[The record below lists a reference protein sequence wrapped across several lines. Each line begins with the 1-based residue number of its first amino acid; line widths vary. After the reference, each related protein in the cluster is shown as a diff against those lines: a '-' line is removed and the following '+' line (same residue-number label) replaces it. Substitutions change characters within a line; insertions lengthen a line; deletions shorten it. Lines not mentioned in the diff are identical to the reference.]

1 MATNYVQSGD
11 HIFAAIA
18 SKSSGDPAVLGQIP
32 GVCLTDTDSSGNVV
46 LATRGVFDLPV
57 KGQGPVNPQAIS
69 VGDIVYWDATELNKD
84 STSGIR
90 FGYALEAVS
99 SGATT
104 TIKVNVGW

>member
-11 HIFAAIA
+11 HIVAAIA

-57 KGQGPVNPQAIS
+57 KGETTTNTAIS
-69 VGDIVYWDATELNKD
+69 VGDIVYWDSTLLNKD
-84 STSGIR
+84 STNGIR

-99 SGATT
+99 SGETT